1 MRFGGQVIDHN
12 ESYRDIY
19 EYEKA
24 KVHRQA
30 LISGTKLFKMVKKKG
45 KSKRTTLKDKYKIQ
59 RRVAETHR
67 KRKKQA
73 KRDLK
78 NGIVRPN
85 QQKRDPG
92 IPNSWPFKQ
101 DLLKDIQRARERQQE
116 QQQAQ
121 KEKRK
126 GDLRVLREHQLQ
138 GGSCRTVEELMARA
152 NQDREAFAAKHG
164 VGSRTDDNSNSQD
177 KSDGR
182 VAAGQQSRRAYLR
195 ELKKVVESADV
206 LLQVLDARDP
216 LGSRIHK
223 TLEDVILSKA
233 DKRMVLVLNKI
244 DLVPKDV
251 VSQWLTV
258 LRRSHPTIAIK
269 ACKNMSDGEDKD
281 AATATV
287 PVGMDG
293 LLQLLKNYART
304 GAGGGKSKTT
314 IVVGI
319 VGYPNVGKSSIIN
332 ALKRSRAVG
341 VSPRPGFTTSMQEVV
356 LDRNVRLL
364 DSPGVVF
371 DDNTALLG
379 NCVDADSID
388 DPIPPVDALLKR
400 CKAESL
406 MMTYNIPAFPQGNTM
421 IFLAMVAKSYGRV
434 LKGGIPDK
442 IGAAR
447 SVLKDWNQGKIPY
460 YTIPPKDAEP
470 DVAKG
475 GAVIVS
481 SFGAEFDLSAFDDK
495 VLSTLKESDEMDF
508 VELVNE
514 DQGASERENELAN
527 FLSTD
532 DKSDDMDEDSVD
544 GMNDGDA
551 FRSKVA
557 QADDF
562 DFKSM

>member
-1 MRFGGQVIDHN
+1 
-12 ESYRDIY
+12 
-19 EYEKA
+19 
-24 KVHRQA
+24 
-30 LISGTKLFKMVKKKG
+30 MVKKKG
-45 KSKRTTLKDKYKIQ
+45 KSNRTTLKDKYKIQ
-59 RRVAETHR
+59 RRVKETHR
-67 KRKKQA
+67 KRKKEA

-78 NGIVRPN
+78 NGIVRSN

-101 DLLKDIQRARERQQE
+101 ELLKDIQRARERQQK
-116 QQQAQ
+116 Q
-121 KEKRK
+121 KQLLKDKRK
-126 GDLRVLREHQLQ
+126 EDLLALREHQAQ
-138 GGSCRTVEELMARA
+138 GGSCRTVEELMNKAY
-152 NQDREAFAAKHG
+152 QDRQAFAAEQRALIHG
-164 VGSRTDDNSNSQD
+164 NDRNSRN

-195 ELKKVVESADV
+195 ELKKVVESSDV

-216 LGSRIHK
+216 IGSRIHK
-223 TLEDVILSKA
+223 TLEEVILSKA
-233 DKRMVLVLNKI
+233 DKRMILVLNKI

-251 VSQWLTV
+251 VGQWLPI

-269 ACKNMSDGEDKD
+269 ACRNVSDGEDTD
-281 AATATV
+281 AAHSTV
-287 PVGMDG
+287 PVGMDC
-293 LLQLLKNYART
+293 LLQLLKNYAR
-304 GAGGGKSKTT
+304 GGVGGGKSKTT

-341 VSPRPGFTTSMQEVV
+341 VSPRPGFTKSMQEVV

-371 DDNTALLG
+371 NDESALLG

-388 DPIPPVDALLKR
+388 DPIPPIDALLKR
-400 CKAESL
+400 CKPESL
-406 MMTYNIPAFPQGNTM
+406 MMTYNIPAFPQGDSM
-421 IFLAMVAKSYGRV
+421 MFLALVAKSYGRV

-460 YTIPPKDAEP
+460 YTVPPKDVEP
-470 DVAKG
+470 NVSKG

-495 VLSTLKESDEMDF
+495 VLKTLKESDEMDC
-508 VELVNE
+508 VELVNDE
-514 DQGASERENELAN
+514 QRQIAPSNELAKL
-527 FLSTD
+527 FTSDID
-532 DKSDDMDEDSVD
+532 DDTMQEGSHNEMKDDDD
-544 GMNDGDA
+544 
-551 FRSKVA
+551 FRSKVSE
-557 QADDF
+557 ADDF
-562 DFKSM
+562 DFKTM

>member
-1 MRFGGQVIDHN
+1 
-12 ESYRDIY
+12 
-19 EYEKA
+19 
-24 KVHRQA
+24 
-30 LISGTKLFKMVKKKG
+30 MVKKKS
-45 KSKRTTLKDKYKIQ
+45 KSNRTTLKDKYKIQ
-59 RRVAETHR
+59 KRVKETHR

-73 KRDLK
+73 KRDEK
-78 NGIVRPN
+78 NGISRPDLK
-85 QQKRDPG
+85 KRDPG

-116 QQQAQ
+116 QKDAT

-126 GDLRVLREHQLQ
+126 GDLRSLREHQKQ
-138 GGSCRTVEELMARA
+138 GGACRSVAELMAKA
-152 NQDREAFAAKHG
+152 NQDRQDFAAKQG
-164 VGSRTDDNSNSQD
+164 VLPIADANTTN
-177 KSDGR
+177 KSDGT
-182 VAAGQQSRRAYLR
+182 VGAGQQSRRAYLR
-195 ELKKVVESADV
+195 ELKKVVEAADV
-206 LLQVLDARDP
+206 LLQVLDCRDP
-216 LGSRIHK
+216 IGSRIHK

-244 DLVPKDV
+244 DLVPKEV
-251 VSQWLTV
+251 VSQWLSV

-269 ACKNMSDGEDKD
+269 ACKNISDGEDKD
-281 AATATV
+281 VANSTV
-287 PVGMDG
+287 PIGMDG
-293 LLQLLKNYART
+293 LLQLLKNYSRT
-304 GAGGGKSKTT
+304 GVGGKSKTT

-371 DDNTALLG
+371 DDKTALLG

-388 DPIPPVDALLKR
+388 DPIPPVDALLRR
-400 CKAESL
+400 CKPESL

-421 IFLAMVAKSYGRV
+421 MFLAMVAKSYGRV

-447 SVLKDWNQGKIPY
+447 SVLKDWNCGKIPY
-460 YTIPPKDAEP
+460 YTVPPKDAEP
-470 DVAKG
+470 DVSKG

-481 SFGAEFDLSAFDDK
+481 SFGAEFDLSAFDDQ
-495 VLSTLKESDEMDF
+495 VLSSLKDSDEMDF

-514 DQGASERENELAN
+514 EEVESTRVEELATYLAIGDN
-527 FLSTD
+527 MEED
-532 DKSDDMDEDSVD
+532 SDDEMKDE
-544 GMNDGDA
+544 NT

-562 DFKSM
+562 DFKTM